1 MKKKIAAYV
10 LSAVLVI
17 GYFAILWWARTP
29 EVSDV
34 YRMYFID
41 HSLSVWP
48 GDTGLNCEL
57 GVTEYLGAHSEEE
70 KTAFRLGRG
79 WYDAEEEGRWTKG
92 DEAILLYH
100 QVPELSGDLIFTYTI
115 TNWITDGEVEI
126 FANGTSLGTLPQEI
140 DQPSSLKI
148 PREIIRED
156 RSLELSFSIEHPVCP
171 GDFGSSD
178 TRELGVMIDS
188 VLLDEEK
195 AE

>member
-1 MKKKIAAYV
+1 MKKKVAAYF
-10 LSAVLVI
+10 LSAVLVF

-57 GVTEYLGAHSEEE
+57 GITEYLGTHSGEE
-70 KTAFRLGRG
+70 KMALRLGRG
-79 WYDAEEEGRWTKG
+79 WYDAEDEGRWTKG
-92 DEAILLYH
+92 GEAVLFYDPI
-100 QVPELSGDLIFTYTI
+100 PEISRDLIFTYTI
-115 TNWITDGEVEI
+115 TNWISDGEIEI
-126 FANGTSLGTLPQEI
+126 LANGISLGTLSREM

-148 PREIIRED
+148 PREIIGED
-156 RSLELSFSIEHPVCP
+156 RRLELVFSIERPVRP
-171 GDFGSSD
+171 SDFGSSD
-178 TRELGVMIDS
+178 ARELGVMIDS
-188 VLLDEEK
+188 IQLDEEK